1 MYFPHDHA
9 INVYCK
15 FCSETEILI
24 QGIYTS
30 SKAWHIEANKSC
42 NDSKTLQDYM
52 RHVEQQSHG
61 RKTDA

>member
-1 MYFPHDHA
+1 MYIVNFVLKQR
-9 INVYCK
+9 IYLK
-15 FCSETEILI
+15 

-30 SKAWHIEANKSC
+30 SKAWHIEVDNSC

>member
-1 MYFPHDHA
+1 M
-9 INVYCK
+9 K
-15 FCSETEILI
+15 

-30 SKAWHIEANKSC
+30 SKAQHIEADNSY

-52 RHVEQQSHG
+52 RHAEQQSHG